1 MSRISKIIIG
11 YGVFLIVAGVLGFLS
26 NPEKAKT
33 ALMSGGF
40 FGMVSIVVG
49 ILARRGLA
57 RSFTISLS
65 LVLFLGTVF
74 VWRASVSWM
83 SSAGG
88 QSEKLFAAVLIS
100 VMLFA
105 SALASVLLVKTRY
118 RQSESTS

>member
-1 MSRISKIIIG
+1 MIG
-11 YGVFLIVAGVLGFLS
+11 YGVFLIVAGVLGFIS

-49 ILARRGLA
+49 ILARRGMA
-57 RSFTISLS
+57 RSFPIALS

-83 SSAGG
+83 SFAGG
-88 QSEKLFAAVLIS
+88 QSDKLFAAVLIS

-105 SALASVLLVKTRY
+105 SALASVLLLKTRH
-118 RQSESTS
+118 RQAASTS

>member
-1 MSRISKIIIG
+1 MIG

-33 ALMSGGF
+33 ALMSGGL
-40 FGMVSIVVG
+40 FGMISIAVG
-49 ILARRGLA
+49 ILANREMSRA
-57 RSFTISLS
+57 FPISLS

-83 SSAGG
+83 TFAGG
-88 QSEKLFAAVLIS
+88 QSDKLFAAVLIS

-105 SALASVLLVKTRY
+105 SALASVLLLNLRH
-118 RQSESTS
+118 RQPVPNS